1 MAVEKKENK
10 KEEEKRSYFRID
22 DVISVVANP
31 VQIDEEESG
40 KYRDAL
46 KSSRALPL
54 MNDQDTPNLNPDKPN
69 YNSYGNGLENQS
81 NKKIYEM
88 ISELKTKVDFIIN
101 HFMLEKEG
109 LLSAEKKLV
118 NISASGIKF
127 VVNRPVKVNDIL
139 EIKLLLPTYPPVAV
153 FAYGEAKRVRK
164 LKNGKNEVC
173 LKYLNMGESV
183 RNEIVQY
190 TLSHQR
196 ESIRKFKEVKECTRQ
211 ALQEYCL
218 VSLLFSAA
226 I

>member
-1 MAVEKKENK
+1 MAVEKKEHK

-31 VQIDEEESG
+31 VEIDDEDSE
-40 KYRDAL
+40 KYREAL

-54 MNDQDTPNLNPDKPN
+54 MNDLDTPNLNPDKPN
-69 YNSYGNGLENQS
+69 FNGYGNGLETQG
-81 NKKIYEM
+81 NKKLYEM
-88 ISELKTKVDFIIN
+88 ISELKTKIDFIIN

-109 LLSAEKKLV
+109 LLTAEKKLV
-118 NISASGIKF
+118 NISASGIRF
-127 VVNRPVKVNDIL
+127 IVNNPVKVNDVL

-153 FAYGEAKRVRK
+153 LAYGEAKRVKK
-164 LKNGKNEVC
+164 LDGKKYEVC

-196 ESIRKFKEVKECTRQ
+196 ETIRKFKEAKE
-211 ALQEYCL
+211 
-218 VSLLFSAA
+218 
-226 I
+226 